1 MSRYFESST
10 SDEKLQ
16 LWLVEMSEKAGKN
29 SGEESLIAM
38 STMYVS

>member
-16 LWLVEMSEKAGKN
+16 PWLVEMSEKARKN
-29 SGEESLIAM
+29 SGEESLITM
-38 STMYVS
+38 STMYIS